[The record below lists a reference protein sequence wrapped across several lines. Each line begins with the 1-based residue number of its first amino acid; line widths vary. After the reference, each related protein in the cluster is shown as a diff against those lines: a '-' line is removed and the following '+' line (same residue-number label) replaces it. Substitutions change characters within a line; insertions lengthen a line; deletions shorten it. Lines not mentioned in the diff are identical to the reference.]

1 MSVKVAIMVST
12 SSHVRENVKLR
23 SDIITRVCR
32 CPAQRWHHH
41 YVCQGVGYSGASKV
55 DAALEHHLDKVY

>member
-12 SSHVRENVKLR
+12 TSHVRENVKLR

-55 DAALEHHLDKVY
+55 DAALEHHLDKDY